1 MRHTARYLDFSIIPD
16 FHTEGAQLT
25 VQEMATKEAAQLVA
39 GLAKRLIQ
47 NIETVVVG
55 KRQVIVNVLVS
66 LFCEGHVLIEDV
78 PGVAKTVLAKSL
90 AKSMGCT
97 FHRVQCTPDLLPSDI
112 TGISIFNQQTA
123 RFEFRPGPAFAHVLL
138 ADELNRATPRTQS
151 ALLECMAEG
160 QVTLDGATRELSRP
174 FLVLATQNPIEYEG
188 TFPLPEAQL
197 DRFYIR
203 TKIGYPDEEGELTM
217 LERLRAGHPVDRLG
231 AVTNAEEIVGA
242 QHAVKSI
249 FVHDEVRK
257 YIIRIVRSTR
267 SHTDVAIGASPRA
280 SIALFRTAQAMA
292 ALRGWEYVT
301 PDVVK
306 SMAPLVLEHRIILKP
321 EARLNRR
328 TPTHVIWELLE
339 KIPAPAPQAQ
349 GAGK

>member
-1 MRHTARYLDFSIIPD
+1 MTHPQAAEYLE
-16 FHTEGAQLT
+16 HTEVAQLT
-25 VQEMATKEAAQLVA
+25 VQETATKDAAQFVA

-66 LFCEGHVLIEDV
+66 LLCEGHVLIEDV

-112 TGISIFNQQTA
+112 TGVSIFNQQSA
-123 RFEFRPGPAFAHVLL
+123 QFEFRPGPAFAHVLL

-160 QVTLDGATRELSRP
+160 QVTLDGATRKLSRP

-217 LERLRAGHPVDRLG
+217 LERLRAGHPVDRLS
-231 AVTNAEEIVGA
+231 AVTNAGEIVQA
-242 QHAVKSI
+242 QNAVKSI

-257 YIIRIVRSTR
+257 YIIRIVRATR
-267 SHTDVAIGASPRA
+267 SHADVAIGASPRA

-292 ALRGWEYVT
+292 ALRGWDYVT

-306 SMAPLVLEHRIILKP
+306 GMGPLVLEHRIILKP

-328 TPTHVIWELLE
+328 TASHVIWELLE
-339 KIPAPAPQAQ
+339 KIPAPAPQGQ
-349 GAGK
+349 GVGK

>member
-1 MRHTARYLDFSIIPD
+1 M
-16 FHTEGAQLT
+16 T

-66 LFCEGHVLIEDV
+66 LLCEGHVLIEDV

-112 TGISIFNQQTA
+112 TGISIFNQQSA
-123 RFEFRPGPAFAHVLL
+123 QFEFRPGPAFSHVLL

-160 QVTLDGATRELSRP
+160 QVTVDGATRTLSRP

-217 LERLRAGHPVDRLG
+217 LERLRAGHPVDRLA
-231 AVTNAEEIVGA
+231 AVTNAEEIMQA
-242 QHAVKSI
+242 QNAIKSI

-257 YIIRIVRSTR
+257 YIIRIVRATR
-267 SHTDVAIGASPRA
+267 SHADVAIGASPRA

-306 SMAPLVLEHRIILKP
+306 SMGPLVLEHRIILKP

-328 TPTHVIWELLE
+328 TPAHVIWELLE

-349 GAGK
+349 GASK

>member
-1 MRHTARYLDFSIIPD
+1 MTIPE
-16 FHTEGAQLT
+16 T
-25 VQEMATKEAAQLVA
+25 ATKEAAQFVA
-39 GLAKRLIQ
+39 GLGKRLIQ

-66 LFCEGHVLIEDV
+66 LLCEGHVLIEDV

-97 FHRVQCTPDLLPSDI
+97 FHRVQCTPDLLPSDV
-112 TGISIFNQQTA
+112 TGISIFNQQSA
-123 RFEFRPGPAFAHVLL
+123 QFEFRPGPAFAHVLL

-160 QVTLDGATRELSRP
+160 QVTIDGATRTLSRP

-217 LERLRAGHPVDRLG
+217 LERLRAGHPIDRLT
-231 AVTNAEEIVGA
+231 AVTNAEEIVQA
-242 QHAVKSI
+242 QQAIKSI

-267 SHTDVAIGASPRA
+267 SHADVAIGASPRA
-280 SIALFRTAQAMA
+280 SIALFRTAQAMS
-292 ALRGWEYVT
+292 ALRGWDYVT
-301 PDVVK
+301 PDMVK
-306 SMAPLVLEHRIILKP
+306 GMAPLVLEHRIILKP

-328 TPTHVIWELLE
+328 APANVIWELLE
-339 KIPAPAPQAQ
+339 KIPAPAPAS
-349 GAGK
+349 K

>member
-1 MRHTARYLDFSIIPD
+1 
-16 FHTEGAQLT
+16 
-25 VQEMATKEAAQLVA
+25 MATKEAAQLVA

-66 LFCEGHVLIEDV
+66 LLCEGHVLIEDV

-112 TGISIFNQQTA
+112 TGISIFNQQSA
-123 RFEFRPGPAFAHVLL
+123 QFEFRPGPAFAHVLL

-160 QVTLDGATRELSRP
+160 QVTIDGATRTLSRP

-217 LERLRAGHPVDRLG
+217 LERLRAGHPVDRLA

-242 QHAVKSI
+242 QNAIKSI

-257 YIIRIVRSTR
+257 YIIRIVRATR
-267 SHTDVAIGASPRA
+267 SHADVAIGASPRA

-292 ALRGWEYVT
+292 ALRGWDYVT
-301 PDVVK
+301 PDIVK
-306 SMAPLVLEHRIILKP
+306 AMGPLVLEHRIILKP

-328 TPTHVIWELLE
+328 TPAHVIWELLE
-339 KIPAPAPQAQ
+339 KIPAPAPAS
-349 GAGK
+349 K